1 MRYFWHITKK
11 YFLRIFARFWLFLM
25 NLLLFA
31 NLKCYNSIMNNLL
44 TLTTPQII
52 AIAFCIIITAIIII
66 FVKLKDKKKVASY
79 SLKDSLIT
87 ASEREYLFVLQA
99 YFGNDY
105 IILPQVNLASIIDK
119 QGEGFR
125 NELFRNV
132 DFGIFDFNY
141 RPLVLIEI
149 NDNTHFRKDR
159 QERDL
164 KVQEICKKAKIPLV
178 TFWVK
183 DGIDSEK
190 IYKTIK
196 KYL

>member
-1 MRYFWHITKK
+1 
-11 YFLRIFARFWLFLM
+11 
-25 NLLLFA
+25 
-31 NLKCYNSIMNNLL
+31 MNNLL
-44 TLTTPQII
+44 ALTINQIVAILI
-52 AIAFCIIITAIIII
+52 AVAITAIIII
-66 FVKLKDKKKVASY
+66 LFKLKDKKRVASY

-87 ASEREYLFVLQA
+87 ASEREYLKIIDA
-99 YFGNDY
+99 YFSKDY
-105 IILPQVNLASIIDK
+105 IILPQVNLASVIEK

-132 DFGIFDFNY
+132 DFGIFDYNY